1 MKKFALMLA
10 LIALAAAGCKQQ
22 YWIFNTTEPEVVSVV
37 DTRPDAPQ
45 PEAPDPEQ
53 PDPEKPVVEPETP
66 KEVIYI
72 LGINGM
78 D

>member
-1 MKKFALMLA
+1 MKKLA
-10 LIALAAAGCKQQ
+10 CILVLFALAATGCKQQ
-22 YWIFNTTEPEVVSVV
+22 YWIFNNTEPEVVAVV

-45 PEAPDPEQ
+45 PEAPDPEPE
-53 PDPEKPVVEPETP
+53 PDKPVVEPETP